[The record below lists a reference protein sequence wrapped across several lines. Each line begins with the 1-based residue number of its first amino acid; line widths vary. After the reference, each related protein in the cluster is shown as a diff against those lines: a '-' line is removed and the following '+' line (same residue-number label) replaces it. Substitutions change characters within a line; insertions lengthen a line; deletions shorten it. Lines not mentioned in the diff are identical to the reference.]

1 MKPVLLSL
9 KLKVSKSDPSIFY
22 YYKNNKLL
30 AIVADD
36 FLWAGDVLFS
46 KDIIAAISKIF
57 VIGKIPK
64 NVFHYLGLELN
75 QNIHNKTLG
84 EAHCINLLQS
94 LNQKLINNRN
104 TISDIVQSAVG
115 KLLWVCGQ
123 TRPDIS
129 FEVSKL
135 ATNIKK
141 FRWIVYQKC

>member
-46 KDIIAAISKIF
+46 KDIIAAICKIF

-64 NVFHYLGLELN
+64 NVFRYLGLELN
-75 QNIHNKTLG
+75 QNIQNKTLG
-84 EAHCINLLQS
+84 EAH
-94 LNQKLINNRN
+94 
-104 TISDIVQSAVG
+104 
-115 KLLWVCGQ
+115 
-123 TRPDIS
+123 
-129 FEVSKL
+129 
-135 ATNIKK
+135 
-141 FRWIVYQKC
+141 